1 MRTNPTRFPAIQF
14 SIYSSFPYLSTS
26 RRFRSAGMAAVPETA
41 ATDISTE
48 PPVVD
53 DNVKFGFLRKE
64 MYTEKLSGTAIA
76 YDRHVILCYKTHETW
91 PSRVE
96 SSDSH
101 PLPKLL
107 AGALKAR
114 KNDIP
119 VKTLLTICEGRED
132 TELSDGDVLLFPEMV
147 KYRGLKESDIT
158 SFVDE
163 VIVRVKPWSTGVQE
177 TMTGSHVFVCAHN
190 NRDRRC
196 GVCGPILIKKFKEE
210 AELRGLENVSVSA
223 CSHVGGHKYAGNL
236 IIYSVQDEKV
246 CGHWYGYVT
255 PNDVPALLDQHI
267 GKGEIIERIWRGQ
280 MGAPPVKKAQKAVEQ
295 TLPNGNDLEVS
306 ENDNQTNSTKEEKEK
321 ENGGGCCQGA
331 NGFSCCRDEK
341 SETGTETEKEV
352 KKPTGK
358 LDFLTKKWEQREV
371 FTAAALV
378 GAVVTVAVAY
388 SFYKRSR

>member
-1 MRTNPTRFPAIQF
+1 MRTKPSLLSRHSFFPSPISLYTSHRFP
-14 SIYSSFPYLSTS
+14 
-26 RRFRSAGMAAVPETA
+26 SAAVMSAVPETA
-41 ATDISTE
+41 TAAAET
-48 PPVVD
+48 PVVEVD
-53 DNVKFGFLRKE
+53 DNVKFGFNRTE
-64 MYTEKLSGTAIA
+64 MYTEKLAGTAIA

-91 PSRVE
+91 PARVE
-96 SSDSH
+96 SSDF
-101 PLPKLL
+101 PKLL

-119 VKTLLTICEGRED
+119 VKTLLTICEGREG
-132 TELSDGDVLLFPEMV
+132 TELADGDVLLFPEMV
-147 KYRGLKESDIT
+147 KYRGLKEADIR

-163 VIVRVKPWSTGVQE
+163 VVVNVKPWSSGVQE

-210 AELRGLENVSVSA
+210 AELRGLKNVSVNA

-236 IIYSVQDEKV
+236 IIYSVQDGKV

-255 PNDVPALLDQHI
+255 PDDVPALLDQHI

-280 MGAPPVKKAQKAVEQ
+280 MGAPALKNAQRTVDQKLLNRNDSEISVNEYQ
-295 TLPNGNDLEVS
+295 TYG
-306 ENDNQTNSTKEEKEK
+306 TKDEKEKEK
-321 ENGGGCCQGA
+321 ENDGGCCQGA

-341 SETGTETEKEV
+341 PETETKTETEKEV
-352 KKPTGK
+352 NKPAGK
-358 LDFLTKKWEQREV
+358 LDFLTRKWEQSEV

-388 SFYKRSR
+388 SYYR